1 MQPNLMQHHVEVMIS
16 TQDIQQRITELAQRI
31 NQDYQHAAHHLVL
44 VGLLRGSF
52 IFMADL
58 CRQIT
63 VPHEVDFLTASSY
76 GNAMSSSRDVKIIKD
91 LDQDIR
97 ERHVL
102 IVEDI
107 IDSGNTLSKV
117 RELFWLRHPA
127 SIELCTLIDKPTRRE
142 VEVAV
147 KYVGFAIAD
156 EFIVG
161 FGIDY
166 AQHYR
171 HLPYIAKVVPH
182 SLTS

>member
-16 TQDIQQRITELAQRI
+16 TQDIQQRISELAQRI
-31 NQDYQHAAHHLVL
+31 NHDYQHAAHHLVL

-76 GNAMSSSRDVKIIKD
+76 GNAMSSSRDVKIVKD